1 MNIILESI
9 RKVLL
14 EGRIDDVK
22 RKFPDVDPNVID
34 YFVQNDPSG
43 NQKYLEW
50 LVKAMTHEPTI
61 QSVEEILDEGRAMMQ
76 FKTPQE
82 FLMML
87 IKKFHELLP
96 YLVHT
101 LENGEKEGTTDLYE
115 YKFTDSEMINFLG
128 YDISQAKERKE
139 EKDKEKSAQKNADK
153 IYEDSNWLVIR
164 AKTHESSCHYGAGTK
179 WCTTMKNS
187 SSHFTRETERNFL
200 IYVINKKLTPTNP
213 VYKVAWQIPYTK
225 NVAKYVTSTPSNPEV
240 WTLTTDK
247 IKLWDAED
255 TNISSQGS
263 SGYDYLDTVPQ
274 SVKGNILKYMDVKM
288 KEMYE
293 NMAYVEDPKKQA
305 LIEHLGISEEQVD
318 EIEGPGS
325 GWNYGMDVFVF
336 EDNGY
341 AIATSDE
348 TDIAKTEWAESFI
361 DDLGVW
367 EALEGMYNKEKY
379 IIINN
384 IEGIANEEADYRID
398 YMTDE
403 DIIDEVSYRKKNYR
417 SLKELI
423 EEYGILE
430 SIKSDFEED
439 TTELDEEFEKEE
451 ITSDEYRE
459 RLDKLEKDELEMGRD
474 IEKLF
479 NKIKEELREIYY
491 REQYNEMTN
500 NPEDWLRN
508 LGYWDKDGLS
518 KDAIKRGLVS
528 IDEDGLAND
537 IADDLDLSQFS
548 RSGDYNTVSIS
559 GELYYIFPTD
569 Y

>member
-61 QSVEEILDEGRAMMQ
+61 QSVEEILDETMQ
-76 FKTPQE
+76 FKTPDE

-398 YMTDE
+398 DMTDE
-403 DIIDEVSYRKKNYR
+403 DIIDEVSYRKKNDR
-417 SLKELI
+417 SLRELI

-569 Y
+569 V

>member
-87 IKKFHELLP
+87 VGKFHELLP

-398 YMTDE
+398 DMTDE
-403 DIIDEVSYRKKNYR
+403 DIIDEVSYRKKNDR

-569 Y
+569 V

>member
-61 QSVEEILDEGRAMMQ
+61 QSVEEILDEAMQ
-76 FKTPQE
+76 FKTPDE

-293 NMAYVEDPKKQA
+293 NMAYVEDPKQQA

-398 YMTDE
+398 DMTDE
-403 DIIDEVSYRKKNYR
+403 DIIDEVSYRKKNDR

>member
-61 QSVEEILDEGRAMMQ
+61 QSVEDILDEAMQ
-76 FKTPQE
+76 FKTPNE

-101 LENGEKEGTTDLYE
+101 VENGEKEGTTDLYE
-115 YKFTDSEMINFLG
+115 YKFTDSEMINYLG
-128 YDISQAKERKE
+128 HDISQAKERKE
-139 EKDKEKSAQKNADK
+139 EKEKEKNAQKNADK

-164 AKTHESSCHYGAGTK
+164 TKTHESSCHYGAGTK
-179 WCTTMKNS
+179 WCTTTKNS
-187 SSHFTRETERNFL
+187 PSHFTRETERNFL
-200 IYVINKKLTPTNP
+200 IYVINKKLPPTNP

-225 NVAKYVTSTPSNPEV
+225 NVDKYVTSTPGNPEV
-240 WTLTTDK
+240 WTLNIDK

-255 TNISSQGS
+255 TNISSRGS

-341 AIATSDE
+341 TIATSDE
-348 TDIAKTEWAESFI
+348 TDSAKTEWAEQYI
-361 DDLGVW
+361 DDMGV
-367 EALEGMYNKEKY
+367 EEVLEGMYNKEKY

-398 YMTDE
+398 DMTDE
-403 DIIDEVSYRKKNYR
+403 DIIDEVSYRKKNDR

-439 TTELDEEFEKEE
+439 TTELEEEFEKEE
-451 ITSDEYRE
+451 ITTDEYRE

-491 REQYNEMTN
+491 REQHNEMAN
-500 NPEDWLRN
+500 SPEDWLRN
-508 LGYWDKDGLS
+508 LGYWDENGLS
-518 KDAIKRGLVS
+518 KDAIKRGLVG
-528 IDEDGLAND
+528 IDEDELTND
-537 IADDLDLSQFS
+537 IANDLDLNQFS
-548 RSGDYNTVSIS
+548 RSGDYSTLSIS

-569 Y
+569 V

>member
-61 QSVEEILDEGRAMMQ
+61 QSVEDILDEVMQ

-87 IKKFHELLP
+87 VKKFHELTP

-101 LENGEKEGTTDLYE
+101 VENGEKEGTTDLYE
-115 YKFTDSEMINFLG
+115 YKFTDSEMINYLG
-128 YDISQAKERKE
+128 HDISQAKERKE
-139 EKDKEKSAQKNADK
+139 EKEKEKSAQKNADK

-200 IYVINKKLTPTNP
+200 IYVINKKLPHTNTL
-213 VYKVAWQIPYTK
+213 YKVAWQIPYTK
-225 NVAKYVTSTPSNPEV
+225 NVDKYVTSTPGNPEV
-240 WTLTTDK
+240 WTLNTDK

-255 TNISSQGS
+255 TNIASRGS

-305 LIEHLGISEEQVD
+305 LIELLGISEEQVD

-348 TDIAKTEWAESFI
+348 TDIAKTEWAEQII

-379 IIINN
+379 ITINN
-384 IEGIANEEADYRID
+384 IEGIANEEADYRVD
-398 YMTDE
+398 DMSDE
-403 DIIDEVSYRKKNYR
+403 DIIDEVSYRKKHNRYLR
-417 SLKELI
+417 EMI
-423 EEYGILE
+423 EEYGILD
-430 SIKSDFEED
+430 SLKSDFEED
-439 TTELDEEFEKEE
+439 TAELEQEFEKEE

-491 REQYNEMTN
+491 REQYNEMTT

-528 IDEDGLAND
+528 IDEDELAND
-537 IADDLDLSQFS
+537 MADDLDLSQFS
-548 RSGDYNTVSIS
+548 TSGDYNTVSIS
-559 GELYYIFPTD
+559 GELYYIFPT
-569 Y
+569 YV

>member
-1 MNIILESI
+1 
-9 RKVLL
+9 
-14 EGRIDDVK
+14 
-22 RKFPDVDPNVID
+22 
-34 YFVQNDPSG
+34 
-43 NQKYLEW
+43 
-50 LVKAMTHEPTI
+50 
-61 QSVEEILDEGRAMMQ
+61 
-76 FKTPQE
+76 
-82 FLMML
+82 
-87 IKKFHELLP
+87 
-96 YLVHT
+96 
-101 LENGEKEGTTDLYE
+101 
-115 YKFTDSEMINFLG
+115 
-128 YDISQAKERKE
+128 
-139 EKDKEKSAQKNADK
+139 
-153 IYEDSNWLVIR
+153 
-164 AKTHESSCHYGAGTK
+164 
-179 WCTTMKNS
+179 
-187 SSHFTRETERNFL
+187 
-200 IYVINKKLTPTNP
+200 
-213 VYKVAWQIPYTK
+213 
-225 NVAKYVTSTPSNPEV
+225 
-240 WTLTTDK
+240 
-247 IKLWDAED
+247 
-255 TNISSQGS
+255 
-263 SGYDYLDTVPQ
+263 
-274 SVKGNILKYMDVKM
+274 MDVKM

-398 YMTDE
+398 DMTDE
-403 DIIDEVSYRKKNYR
+403 DIIDEVSYRKKNDR

-569 Y
+569 V

>member
-398 YMTDE
+398 DMTDE
-403 DIIDEVSYRKKNYR
+403 DIIDEVSYRKKNDR

-569 Y
+569 V